1 MAVPINAPG
10 GGEDGAAPVL
20 SAWHYPDGA
29 WVEAGAL
36 VCRLEGRSGGTV
48 DVAAPAAGILQQHCP
63 EGGIGHPGAVVGM
76 VLERGQVGAEA
87 AGALSG
93 SYDEA
98 VVVPFR
104 SRAGTGEGLV
114 MPLAEA
120 GAAIPG
126 LRLWEPDPD
135 PPYAD
140 ARPAPTTREERFAS
154 ISQAAAADSRLLSME
169 VAVPVAEAHR
179 AVRVL
184 AREWNDPGAEPIIED
199 LVVRAMARA
208 MEEWG
213 VPSSPVGLTRVRASS
228 DESVALAEASRR
240 DFREAVRGRASG
252 GDRAFDDSVWV
263 LTSVREIGI
272 RAAQPV
278 LTAGHVLAATLSSVD
293 QAGTIG
299 VTIAYESSRIG
310 VGDAARLLARV
321 RMLLEEP
328 YGLLA

>member
-1 MAVPINAPG
+1 MVMAVPIVAPG

-36 VCRLEGRSGGTV
+36 VCRLEDRSGETV

-63 EGGIGHPGAVVGM
+63 AGGIGH
-76 VLERGQVGAEA
+76 
-87 AGALSG
+87 AGALVGLVLNDGEAPARVPSG
-93 SYDEA
+93 RPGEP

-104 SRAGTGEGLV
+104 SRTGDGLV
-114 MPLAEA
+114 TPLAEA

-135 PPYAD
+135 PPYAE

-184 AREWNDPGAEPIIED
+184 AREWNDRGAEPIIED
-199 LVVRAMARA
+199 LVLRALARA
-208 MEEWG
+208 MEERG
-213 VPSSPVGLTRVRASS
+213 RGSSPAGLTLVRTSS
-228 DESVALAEASRR
+228 DESVALAEASGR
-240 DFREAVRGRASG
+240 DFREAVRARASG
-252 GDRAFDDSVWV
+252 GDRAFDDCAWV
-263 LTSVREIGI
+263 LTSVRAIGI

-310 VGDAARLLARV
+310 VGDAARFLARV

>member
-1 MAVPINAPG
+1 MAVPIMAPG

-29 WVEAGAL
+29 WVEVGAL

-76 VLERGQVGAEA
+76 VLEHGQTGAEA

-135 PPYAD
+135 PPYAE
-140 ARPAPTTREERFAS
+140 AHPAPTTREERFAS
-154 ISQAAAADSRLLSME
+154 ISEAAAADSRLLSME
-169 VAVPVAEAHR
+169 VGVPVAEAHR

-199 LVVRAMARA
+199 LVLRALARA
-208 MEEWG
+208 VEECG
-213 VPSSPVGLTRVRASS
+213 LASGPAGLTLVRASS
-228 DESVALAEASRR
+228 DESVALAEVSRR
-240 DFREAVRGRASG
+240 DFREAVRARASG
-252 GDRAFDDSVWV
+252 GDRAFDDCEWV
-263 LTSVREIGI
+263 LTSVRELGI

-278 LTAGHVLAATLSSVD
+278 LTAGHVLAATLSGVD
-293 QAGTIG
+293 QAGSIG
-299 VTIAYESSRIG
+299 VTISYESSRIG

>member
-1 MAVPINAPG
+1 MAVPIVAPG

-36 VCRLEGRSGGTV
+36 VCRLEDRSGETV

-63 EGGIGHPGAVVGM
+63 AGGIGHAGAVVGL
-76 VLERGQVGAEA
+76 VLERGQVGAET

-93 SYDEA
+93 PYDEA

-104 SRAGTGEGLV
+104 SRTGDGLV
-114 MPLAEA
+114 TPLADA

-135 PPYAD
+135 PPYAE

-208 MEEWG
+208 MEERG
-213 VPSSPVGLTRVRASS
+213 LGSSPAGLTLVRTSS
-228 DESVALAEASRR
+228 DESVALAEASGRN
-240 DFREAVRGRASG
+240 FREAVRARASG
-252 GDRAFDDSVWV
+252 GDRAFDDCAWV

-293 QAGTIG
+293 QAGSIG

-321 RMLLEEP
+321 RMLIEEP